1 MDDKKNI
8 VLAVLLTAAILFGWP
23 YVSTYFFPAANP
35 PATKIEGGKT
45 TPVANPAADP
55 AADSVAAIRD
65 RAVVLKESPRIP
77 IRTPKLDG
85 SINLKGA
92 RIDDI
97 VLPTYKETIAKD
109 SPDVRLYS
117 PAGTQDAYFAG
128 FGWQGEGL
136 KTPNKDTVW
145 TAQGSELTP
154 TSPVTLTWN
163 NGVGQT
169 FEIRLSV
176 DENYMITAAQ
186 KVSNSG
192 AGTVGVKPYGYI
204 SRSSIPKDP
213 DTWTIHIG
221 PMGVFND
228 AANYDVNYKD
238 LDEGPS
244 TRDFQSKGGWIGFTD
259 KYWLSALVPGKDADV
274 AAQFRKGAGTQYQA
288 DVALDS
294 TMLAP
299 GKSVTQTLRLFVGA
313 KEVKTLQA
321 YERGGVKLFDRA
333 IDWGWFYWFE
343 QPIFALLHWL
353 FETLGNFGVAII
365 CLTFVVRGLMF
376 PVAQRQFASMAAM
389 RAVQPKMKALQEKY
403 KDDKP
408 KLQQEMMALYK
419 TEKVNPLAGCL
430 PIFIQIPIFFALY
443 KVLMLTIEM
452 RHQPFV
458 LWIRDLSA
466 PDPMHILNLFG
477 LLPFTP
483 PAFLAIGVLA
493 ILLGIT
499 MWAQFKLQPAAMDP
513 AQQQIFAF
521 MPWIMMFVMA
531 PFAAGLL
538 IYWITSNV
546 LTIAQQKYL
555 YSKHPQLKAQADK
568 DQLDVDRVV
577 ARDQKA
583 ASTRKP
589 KTP

>member
-8 VLAVLLTAAILFGWP
+8 ILAVLLTAAILFGWP
-23 YVSTYFFPAANP
+23 YVSQHFFPAANP
-35 PATKIEGGKT
+35 PVTKIEGGKT
-45 TPVANPAADP
+45 TAVAGAGANPAV
-55 AADSVAAIRD
+55 DSAAAIRD
-65 RAVVLKESPRIP
+65 RAIVLRESPRVA
-77 IRTPKLDG
+77 IRTPKLIG

-97 VLPTYKETIAKD
+97 ILPTYKETIAKD

-117 PAGTQDAYFAG
+117 PSGTQDAYFAG

-136 KTPNKDTVW
+136 KAPTKDTLW
-145 TAQGSELTP
+145 TASGKELTP

-163 NGVGQT
+163 NGAGQL

-176 DENYMITAAQ
+176 DENYMISATQ

-192 AGTVGVKPYGYI
+192 AGMVGVKPYAYI
-204 SRSSIPKDP
+204 SRTGIPKDP

-221 PMGVFND
+221 PMGVFNG

-238 LDEGPS
+238 LDKGPS
-244 TRDFQSKGGWIGFTD
+244 TQSFQSKGGWIGFTD
-259 KYWLSALVPGKDADV
+259 KYWLSALVPGPQADF
-274 AAQFRKGAGTQYQA
+274 AGQFRKGEGVQYQA
-288 DVALDS
+288 DVALGS
-294 TMLAP
+294 TMLPP
-299 GKSVTQTLRLFVGA
+299 GKAVSQSLRLFVGA

-321 YERGGVKLFDRA
+321 YERGGVTLFDRA

-353 FETLGNFGVAII
+353 FETLGNFGFAII

-376 PVAQRQFASMAAM
+376 PVAQRQFSSMAAM

-408 KLQQEMMALYK
+408 KLQQEMMELYK
-419 TEKVNPLAGCL
+419 KEKVNPLAGCL

-443 KVLMLTIEM
+443 KVLQLTIEM

-458 LWIRDLSA
+458 LWIKDLSA

-483 PAFLAIGVLA
+483 PSFLAIGVLA
-493 ILLGIT
+493 LLLGIS
-499 MWAQFKLQPAAMDP
+499 MYFQFRLNPAQMDP
-513 AQQQIFAF
+513 MQQQIFSI
-521 MPWIMMFVMA
+521 MPWMMMFIMA

-538 IYWITSNV
+538 VYWITNNCLSM
-546 LTIAQQKYL
+546 AQQWWL
-555 YSKHPQLKAQADK
+555 YKRHPVLS
-568 DQLDVDRVV
+568 
-577 ARDQKA
+577 A
-583 ASTRKP
+583 ATAK
-589 KTP
+589 

>member
-8 VLAVLLTAAILFGWP
+8 ILAVLLTAAILFGWP

-55 AADSVAAIRD
+55 AADSVTAIRD
-65 RAVVLKESPRIP
+65 RALVLKESPRIP

-97 VLPTYKETIAKD
+97 VLPTYSETIAKD
-109 SPDVRLYS
+109 SPAVRLYS

-136 KTPNKDTVW
+136 KTPGKDTVW
-145 TAQGSELTP
+145 TAQGSALTP

-163 NGVGQT
+163 NGAGQT

-176 DENYMITAAQ
+176 DENYMISAAQ

-192 AGTVGVKPYGYI
+192 TGTVGVKPYGYI
-204 SRSSIPKDP
+204 SRSSVPKDP

-221 PMGVFND
+221 PMGVFNN
-228 AANYDVNYKD
+228 AANYDVNYAD

-288 DVALDS
+288 DVALAS

-299 GKSVTQTLRLFVGA
+299 GKAVTQTQRLFVGA

-321 YERGGVKLFDRA
+321 YERDGVKLFDRA

-458 LWIRDLSA
+458 LWIKDLSA
-466 PDPMHILNLFG
+466 PDPLHILNLFG

-493 ILLGIT
+493 VLLGIS
-499 MWAQFKLQPAAMDP
+499 MWLQFKLNPAQMDP
-513 AQQQIFAF
+513 MQQQIFAI
-521 MPWIMMFVMA
+521 MPWMMMFIMA

-538 IYWITSNV
+538 VYWITNNCLSM
-546 LTIAQQKYL
+546 AQQWWL
-555 YSKHPQLKAQADK
+555 YRRHPVLSTA
-568 DQLDVDRVV
+568 V
-577 ARDQKA
+577 AK
-583 ASTRKP
+583 
-589 KTP
+589 

>member
-8 VLAVLLTAAILFGWP
+8 ILAVLLTAAILFGWP

-204 SRSSIPKDP
+204 SRRSIPKDP

-408 KLQQEMMALYK
+408 RLQQEMMALYK

-458 LWIRDLSA
+458 LWIKDLSA
-466 PDPMHILNLFG
+466 PDPLHILNLFG

-483 PAFLAIGVLA
+483 PSFLGIGVLA
-493 ILLGIT
+493 LLLGIS
-499 MWAQFKLQPAAMDP
+499 MYFQFKLNPAQMDP
-513 AQQQIFAF
+513 MQQQIFSI
-521 MPWIMMFVMA
+521 MPWMMMFIMA

-538 IYWITSNV
+538 VYWITNNCLSM
-546 LTIAQQKYL
+546 AQQWWL
-555 YSKHPQLKAQADK
+555 YRRHPVLSTA
-568 DQLDVDRVV
+568 VV
-577 ARDQKA
+577 K
-583 ASTRKP
+583 
-589 KTP
+589 

>member
-8 VLAVLLTAAILFGWP
+8 ILAVLLTAAILFGWP

-55 AADSVAAIRD
+55 AADSVTAIRD

-204 SRSSIPKDP
+204 SRRSIPKDP

-408 KLQQEMMALYK
+408 RLQQEMMALYK

-458 LWIRDLSA
+458 LWIKDLSA
-466 PDPMHILNLFG
+466 PDPLHILNLFG

-483 PAFLAIGVLA
+483 PSFLGIGVLA
-493 ILLGIT
+493 LLLGIS
-499 MWAQFKLQPAAMDP
+499 MYFQFKLNPAQMDP
-513 AQQQIFAF
+513 MQQQIFSI
-521 MPWIMMFVMA
+521 MPWMMMFIMA

-538 IYWITSNV
+538 VYWITNNCLSM
-546 LTIAQQKYL
+546 AQQWWL
-555 YSKHPQLKAQADK
+555 YRRHPVLSTA
-568 DQLDVDRVV
+568 VV
-577 ARDQKA
+577 K
-583 ASTRKP
+583 
-589 KTP
+589 

>member
-8 VLAVLLTAAILFGWP
+8 ILAVLLTAAILFGWP
-23 YVSTYFFPAANP
+23 YVSHYFFPAANP
-35 PATKIEGGKT
+35 PATRIEGGKT
-45 TPVANPAADP
+45 TPVAAPGTDTADGPAT
-55 AADSVAAIRD
+55 IRD
-65 RAVVLKESPRIP
+65 RAIVLKESPRVA
-77 IRTPKLDG
+77 IRTPKLTG
-85 SINLKGA
+85 SINLRGA

-97 VLPTYKETIAKD
+97 VLPTYRETIDKD
-109 SPDVRLYS
+109 SPAVRLYS
-117 PAGTQDAYFAG
+117 PSGTQDAYFAG

-145 TAQGSELTP
+145 TAQGSALTP

-163 NGVGQT
+163 NGAGQL

-176 DENYMITAAQ
+176 DQNYMISAAQ
-186 KVSNSG
+186 KVSNNG
-192 AGTVGVKPYGYI
+192 AGAVGVKPYSYI
-204 SRSSIPKDP
+204 SRTGIPKDP
-213 DTWTIHIG
+213 DTWTIHVG
-221 PMGVFND
+221 PMGVFNG

-238 LDEGPS
+238 LDKGPS
-244 TRDFQSKGGWIGFTD
+244 TQSFQSKGGWIGFTD
-259 KYWLSALVPGKDADV
+259 KYWLSALVPGTDADF
-274 AAQFRKGAGTQYQA
+274 AGQFRKGTGTQYQA
-288 DVALDS
+288 DAALGS

-299 GKSVTQTLRLFVGA
+299 GKAATQTIRLYVGA

-321 YERGGVKLFDRA
+321 YERDGVKLFDRA

-365 CLTFVVRGLMF
+365 CLTFVVRALMF

-408 KLQQEMMALYK
+408 RLQQEMMALYK

-458 LWIRDLSA
+458 LWIKDLSA
-466 PDPMHILNLFG
+466 PDPLHILNLFG

-493 ILLGIT
+493 LLLGIS
-499 MWAQFKLQPAAMDP
+499 MFLQFKLNPAQMDP
-513 AQQQIFAF
+513 MQQQVFAI
-521 MPWIMMFVMA
+521 MPWMMMFIMA

-538 IYWITSNV
+538 VYWITNNCLSM
-546 LTIAQQKYL
+546 AQQWWL
-555 YSKHPQLKAQADK
+555 YKRHPVLNATTTK
-568 DQLDVDRVV
+568 
-577 ARDQKA
+577 
-583 ASTRKP
+583 
-589 KTP
+589 

>member
-8 VLAVLLTAAILFGWP
+8 ILAVLLTAAILFGWP

-45 TPVANPAADP
+45 APVANPAADP

-238 LDEGPS
+238 LDKGPS

-408 KLQQEMMALYK
+408 RLQQEMMALYK

-458 LWIRDLSA
+458 LWIKDLSA
-466 PDPMHILNLFG
+466 PDPLHILNLFG

-483 PAFLAIGVLA
+483 PSFLGIGVLA
-493 ILLGIT
+493 LLLGIS
-499 MWAQFKLQPAAMDP
+499 MYFQFKLNPAQMDP
-513 AQQQIFAF
+513 MQQQIFSI
-521 MPWIMMFVMA
+521 MPWMMMFIMA

-538 IYWITSNV
+538 VYWITNNCLSM
-546 LTIAQQKYL
+546 AQQWWL
-555 YSKHPQLKAQADK
+555 YRRHPVLSTA
-568 DQLDVDRVV
+568 V
-577 ARDQKA
+577 AK
-583 ASTRKP
+583 
-589 KTP
+589 

>member
-8 VLAVLLTAAILFGWP
+8 ILAVLLTAAILFGWP

-204 SRSSIPKDP
+204 SRRSIPKDP

-408 KLQQEMMALYK
+408 RLQQEMMALYK

-458 LWIRDLSA
+458 LWIKDLSA
-466 PDPMHILNLFG
+466 PDPLHILNLFG

-483 PAFLAIGVLA
+483 PSFLGIGVLA
-493 ILLGIT
+493 LLLGIS
-499 MWAQFKLQPAAMDP
+499 MYFQFKLNPAQMDP
-513 AQQQIFAF
+513 MQQQIFSI
-521 MPWIMMFVMA
+521 MPWMMMFIMA

-538 IYWITSNV
+538 VYWITNNCLSM
-546 LTIAQQKYL
+546 AQQWWL
-555 YSKHPQLKAQADK
+555 YRRHPVLSTA
-568 DQLDVDRVV
+568 V
-577 ARDQKA
+577 AK
-583 ASTRKP
+583 
-589 KTP
+589 

>member
-55 AADSVAAIRD
+55 AADSVTAIRD

-204 SRSSIPKDP
+204 SRRSIPKDP

-408 KLQQEMMALYK
+408 RLQQEMMALYK

-458 LWIRDLSA
+458 LWIKDLSA
-466 PDPMHILNLFG
+466 PDPLHILNLFG

-483 PAFLAIGVLA
+483 PSFLGIGVLA
-493 ILLGIT
+493 LLLGIS
-499 MWAQFKLQPAAMDP
+499 MYFQFKLNPAQMDP
-513 AQQQIFAF
+513 MQQQIFSI
-521 MPWIMMFVMA
+521 MPWMMMFIMA

-538 IYWITSNV
+538 VYWITNNCLSM
-546 LTIAQQKYL
+546 AQQWWL
-555 YSKHPQLKAQADK
+555 YRRHPVLSTA
-568 DQLDVDRVV
+568 VV
-577 ARDQKA
+577 K
-583 ASTRKP
+583 
-589 KTP
+589 

>member
-1 MDDKKNI
+1 VDDKKNI

-55 AADSVAAIRD
+55 AADSVTAIRD

-408 KLQQEMMALYK
+408 RLQQEMMALYK

-458 LWIRDLSA
+458 LWIKDLSA
-466 PDPMHILNLFG
+466 PDPLHILNLFG

-483 PAFLAIGVLA
+483 PSFLGIGVLA
-493 ILLGIT
+493 LLLGIS
-499 MWAQFKLQPAAMDP
+499 MYFQFKLNPAQMDP
-513 AQQQIFAF
+513 MQQQIFSI
-521 MPWIMMFVMA
+521 MPWMMMFIMA

-538 IYWITSNV
+538 VYWITNNCLSM
-546 LTIAQQKYL
+546 AQQWWL
-555 YSKHPQLKAQADK
+555 YRRHPVLSTA
-568 DQLDVDRVV
+568 VV
-577 ARDQKA
+577 K
-583 ASTRKP
+583 
-589 KTP
+589 

>member
-204 SRSSIPKDP
+204 SRRSIPKDP

-408 KLQQEMMALYK
+408 RLQQEMMALYK

-458 LWIRDLSA
+458 LWIKDLSA
-466 PDPMHILNLFG
+466 PDPLHILNLFG

-483 PAFLAIGVLA
+483 PSFLGIGVLA
-493 ILLGIT
+493 LLLGIS
-499 MWAQFKLQPAAMDP
+499 MYFQFKLNPAQMDP
-513 AQQQIFAF
+513 MQQQIFSI
-521 MPWIMMFVMA
+521 MPWMMMFIMA

-538 IYWITSNV
+538 VYWITNNCLSM
-546 LTIAQQKYL
+546 AQQWWL
-555 YSKHPQLKAQADK
+555 YRRHPVLSTA
-568 DQLDVDRVV
+568 VV
-577 ARDQKA
+577 K
-583 ASTRKP
+583 
-589 KTP
+589 

>member
-8 VLAVLLTAAILFGWP
+8 ILAVLLTAAILFGWP
-23 YVSTYFFPAANP
+23 YVSHYFFPAANP
-35 PATKIEGGKT
+35 PATRIEGGKT
-45 TPVANPAADP
+45 TPVAAPGTDTADGP
-55 AADSVAAIRD
+55 VTIRD
-65 RAVVLKESPRIP
+65 RAIVLKESPRVP
-77 IRTPKLDG
+77 IRTPKLTG
-85 SINLKGA
+85 SINLRGA

-97 VLPTYKETIAKD
+97 VLPTYRETIDKD
-109 SPDVRLYS
+109 SSAVRLYS
-117 PAGTQDAYFAG
+117 PSGTQDAYFAG

-145 TAQGSELTP
+145 TAQGSALTP
-154 TSPVTLTWN
+154 TSPVLLTWN
-163 NGVGQT
+163 NGAGQL

-176 DENYMITAAQ
+176 DQNYMISAAQ

-192 AGTVGVKPYGYI
+192 AGAVGVKPYSYI
-204 SRSSIPKDP
+204 SRTGIPKDP
-213 DTWTIHIG
+213 DTWTIHVG
-221 PMGVFND
+221 PMGVFNG

-238 LDEGPS
+238 LDKGPS
-244 TRDFQSKGGWIGFTD
+244 TQSFQSKGGWIGFTD
-259 KYWLSALVPGKDADV
+259 KYWLSALVPGTDADFSG
-274 AAQFRKGAGTQYQA
+274 QFRKGAGTQYQA
-288 DVALDS
+288 DAALGS

-299 GKSVTQTLRLFVGA
+299 GKAATQTIRLYVGA

-321 YERGGVKLFDRA
+321 YERDGVKLFDRA

-353 FETLGNFGVAII
+353 FETLGNFGFAII

-408 KLQQEMMALYK
+408 RLQQEMMALYK

-458 LWIRDLSA
+458 LWIKDLSA
-466 PDPMHILNLFG
+466 PDPLHIFNLFG

-483 PAFLAIGVLA
+483 PSFLAIGVLA
-493 ILLGIT
+493 LLLGIS
-499 MWAQFKLQPAAMDP
+499 MYFQFKLNPAQMDP
-513 AQQQIFAF
+513 MQQQIFSI
-521 MPWIMMFVMA
+521 MPWMMMFIMA

-538 IYWITSNV
+538 VYWITNNCLSM
-546 LTIAQQKYL
+546 AQQWWL
-555 YSKHPQLKAQADK
+555 YRRHPVL
-568 DQLDVDRVV
+568 
-577 ARDQKA
+577 
-583 ASTRKP
+583 STATATK
-589 KTP
+589 

>member
-8 VLAVLLTAAILFGWP
+8 ILAVLLTAAILFGWP

-45 TPVANPAADP
+45 TAVANPAADP
-55 AADSVAAIRD
+55 AADSVTAIRD
-65 RAVVLKESPRIP
+65 RALVLKESPRIP

-97 VLPTYKETIAKD
+97 VLPTYSETIAKD
-109 SPDVRLYS
+109 SPAVRLYS

-145 TAQGSELTP
+145 TAQGRELTP
-154 TSPVTLTWN
+154 TSPVTLSWN
-163 NGVGQT
+163 NGAGQT

-176 DENYMITAAQ
+176 DENYMISAAQ

-192 AGTVGVKPYGYI
+192 AGAVGVTPFSYV
-204 SRSSIPKDP
+204 SRAGHSKDLS
-213 DTWTIHIG
+213 TWTIHTG
-221 PMGVFND
+221 PMGVFNK
-228 AANYDVNYKD
+228 AANYDIGFDN
-238 LDEGPS
+238 LDGNEPGFFAKMFGTKAVAGANAYTS
-244 TRDFQSKGGWIGFTD
+244 TGGWSGFTD
-259 KYWLSALVPGKDADV
+259 KYWLSALVPDQREVFTG
-274 AAQFRKGAGTQYQA
+274 QFRKGAGTMYQA
-288 DVALDS
+288 DIAYKQTLVPARK
-294 TMLAP
+294 A
-299 GKSVTQTLRLFVGA
+299 VTQTTRLYVGA

-321 YERGGVKLFDRA
+321 YERAGIPLFDRA

-452 RHQPFV
+452 RHQPFI
-458 LWIRDLSA
+458 LWIKDLSA
-466 PDPMHILNLFG
+466 PDPLHILNLFG

-483 PAFLAIGVLA
+483 PSFLAIGVLA
-493 ILLGIT
+493 VLLGIS
-499 MWAQFKLQPAAMDP
+499 MWLQFKLNPAQMDP
-513 AQQQIFAF
+513 MQQQIFSI
-521 MPWIMMFVMA
+521 MPWMMMFIMA

-538 IYWITSNV
+538 VYWITNNCLSM
-546 LTIAQQKYL
+546 AQQWWL
-555 YSKHPQLKAQADK
+555 YRRHPVLSTA
-568 DQLDVDRVV
+568 V
-577 ARDQKA
+577 AK
-583 ASTRKP
+583 
-589 KTP
+589 

>member
-55 AADSVAAIRD
+55 AADSVTAIRD

-408 KLQQEMMALYK
+408 RLQQEMMALYK

-458 LWIRDLSA
+458 LWIKDLSA
-466 PDPMHILNLFG
+466 PDPLHILNLFG

-483 PAFLAIGVLA
+483 PSFLGIGVLA
-493 ILLGIT
+493 LLLGIS
-499 MWAQFKLQPAAMDP
+499 MYFQFKLNPAQMDP
-513 AQQQIFAF
+513 MQQQIFSI
-521 MPWIMMFVMA
+521 MPWMMMFIMA

-538 IYWITSNV
+538 VYWITNNCLSM
-546 LTIAQQKYL
+546 AQQWWL
-555 YSKHPQLKAQADK
+555 YRRHPVL
-568 DQLDVDRVV
+568 
-577 ARDQKA
+577 
-583 ASTRKP
+583 STAVGK
-589 KTP
+589 